1 MRQGLYT
8 KNSVN
13 VQSLGIAFAQKNSVN
28 VQSLGITFA
37 QKTHLL
43 INILL

>member
-1 MRQGLYT
+1 MKKYPVMRQGLYT
-8 KNSVN
+8 
-13 VQSLGIAFAQKNSVN
+13 KNSVN